1 MSKITDGLLYQMIAT
16 GGGSGSGG
24 GGVTPSGTVEITENG
39 THDVA
44 QYASAAVAVPQPF
57 VPDDYAL
64 ADRVLNMGVSDIAQ
78 ARIGATF
85 NLLVSHGEE
94 IGDKLRFEGDVKD
107 ENQNNIFHYA
117 IWGTVTGFTSEEKPI
132 IRIDGVSIREYED
145 RTVTIA
151 ANGTVNVNGYN
162 RATVQVPNELL
173 PDDQFSGGYHDFTT
187 NQPLTNIQKIRVG
200 SALWLPVS
208 MVGETVVV
216 DDKVMVH
223 GNVTNSGTAVGRYV
237 MWGTV
242 TDYNT
247 TNGAKVVIAG
257 IAIHMNSNFA
267 VTITANGTTA
277 VNGIQTVTV
286 NVPNT
291 YEAADEGKVVSNGA
305 LVAQTAKQITTNGT
319 HDTTVNNSVVVA
331 VPNTYEAADEGKV
344 VSSGALVPQTSK
356 TVTANG
362 TVDTTENNEVVVNV
376 PNNYI
381 ASTATYREVADN
393 AVITV
398 ANLRSYHTSG
408 ITTTKMTSLTGIAVN
423 DNIQLTGVCSDDSAV
438 RYCIWGTVKT
448 VITSTT
454 SIKIQVAGVTVKS
467 SKNLTFTTNTNQG
480 YVNCT
485 GAGQVY
491 VDVPVPSD
499 DHAILD
505 SDGVYVAPS
514 NVRYPVVIVDSNQNW
529 GTYDKTI
536 NAMGTWVFDIRTFMQ
551 MSENAGA
558 TQIKIP
564 VETDESNWSSEMHND
579 QNFTWEYVKNVNY
592 TKADLIA
599 AAMVGGG
606 YIMIDLT
613 HTPSQYGAPARY
625 WTEIIIRVN

>member
-1 MSKITDGLLYQMIAT
+1 MDSKSKIKELLISQMTAGT
-16 GGGSGSGG
+16 GGGGG
-24 GGVTPSGTVEITENG
+24 GITPSGTKQITENG
-39 THDVA
+39 THDVT
-44 QYASAAVAVPQPF
+44 QYASAEVAVPQPF
-57 VPDDYAL
+57 IPDDYAL
-64 ADRVLNMGVSDIAQ
+64 ADRVLNMGVSDIAH
-78 ARIGATF
+78 ARIGETF

-145 RTVTIA
+145 RTVTIS

-200 SALWLPVS
+200 STLWLPVS

-216 DDKVMVH
+216 NDKVMVH

-242 TDYNT
+242 TEYTT

-277 VNGIQTVTV
+277 VNGIQTVNV

-291 YEAADEGKVVSNGA
+291 YA
-305 LVAQTAKQITTNGT
+305 
-319 HDTTVNNSVVVA
+319 
-331 VPNTYEAADEGKV
+331 AADEGKV
-344 VSSGALVPQTSK
+344 VSSGALVSQTSK

-423 DNIQLTGVCSDDSAV
+423 DNIQLTGVCSDDRAV

-454 SIKIQVAGVTVKS
+454 SIKIQVAGVTVRS
-467 SKNLTFTTNTNQG
+467 TKNLTFTTNANQG

-499 DHAILD
+499 DHAIID
-505 SDGVYVAPS
+505 GDGVYVAPS
-514 NVRYPVVIVDSNQNW
+514 NVRYPVVIVDSNNNW

-536 NAMGTWVFDIRTFMQ
+536 NATGTWVFDIRTFMQ
-551 MSENAGA
+551 MGENAGA
-558 TQIKIP
+558 TQIRIP
-564 VETDESNWSSEMHND
+564 VETDESNWSGEMHND
-579 QNFTWEYVKNVNY
+579 QNLTWEYVKYVNY

-613 HTPSQYGAPARY
+613 HTASQYGEPARY
-625 WTEIIIRVN
+625 WTEIQIRVTE